1 MCPGETIRARAVLVL
16 GVCTAVFV
24 LGPGPVSVAAD
35 FVEET
40 FETEDGVS
48 IDASFFGG
56 EEALAVI
63 FAHGGVFDKESWYPL
78 AEALQKE
85 GHASLSLNFRGRGK
99 SGSGNR
105 GDLHL
110 DLLAAVEHLKG
121 KGFKRIG
128 FIGGSMGASAVLKAL
143 AQDTQPEI
151 KKAILLA
158 PAGGE
163 PIKAESV
170 EKLFIAAEGDRLFA
184 RAQAV
189 FAGSSEPKT
198 FKRFSGSAHAQH
210 LFKSEHGQILTGTI
224 VAFVKK

>member
-1 MCPGETIRARAVLVL
+1 MCPCETIRAWAVLVL
-16 GVCTAVFV
+16 GVCTAVCF
-24 LGPGPVSVAAD
+24 LGPGPACFAAD

-56 EEALAVI
+56 DKALAIV

-85 GHASLSLNFRGRGK
+85 GYASLPLNFRGRGK
-99 SGSGNR
+99 SGSGSR

-110 DLLAAVEHLKG
+110 DLLAAVEHLKR

-128 FIGGSMGASAVLKAL
+128 FIGGSMGGSAVLKAL

-170 EKLFIAAEGDRLFA
+170 EKLIVAAEGDRHFA

-189 FAGSSEPKT
+189 FEGSSEPKT

-210 LFKSEHGQILTGTI
+210 LFKSEHGQVLTDTI
-224 VAFVKK
+224 IAFVKK